1 LSQLKDQSVG
11 ITSIGLDGEKIDQ
24 VTYMEKPRI
33 HTKAG
38 DIVATAEK
46 TLEAFEASYEVVGQ
60 TDIRTSIGNI
70 VIVKITIAGNA
81 LIAGSSTV
89 SGMKRTIEILKG
101 FGLNKILIDG
111 AFFRHSLAR
120 ISDATV
126 YVVGA
131 NYNPDMMKT
140 VEDSKLSSKKFD
152 IHKPSADFD
161 FLNEINNYVKEA
173 KVIER

>member
-89 SGMKRTIEILKG
+89 SGMKRTIEIL
-101 FGLNKILIDG
+101 
-111 AFFRHSLAR
+111 
-120 ISDATV
+120 
-126 YVVGA
+126 
-131 NYNPDMMKT
+131 
-140 VEDSKLSSKKFD
+140 
-152 IHKPSADFD
+152 
-161 FLNEINNYVKEA
+161 
-173 KVIER
+173 